1 MTACER
7 EIPRAASGGTAPNC
21 SDRRCHMGT
30 LDKVTQRLQGLLGKA
45 KSKADDARSDEVKA
59 AVKEAGGAVKN
70 AAVQIK
76 DALKGG

>member
-1 MTACER
+1 
-7 EIPRAASGGTAPNC
+7 
-21 SDRRCHMGT
+21 MGT